1 MGSGS
6 VFLGT
11 KRVRVSNFFDK
22 GVRVFIH
29 STRKRISG
37 IIYEVFD

>member
-6 VFLGT
+6 GFLGT
-11 KRVRVSNFFDK
+11 KRVWVSNFFDK

-29 STRKRISG
+29 STRKRVSG